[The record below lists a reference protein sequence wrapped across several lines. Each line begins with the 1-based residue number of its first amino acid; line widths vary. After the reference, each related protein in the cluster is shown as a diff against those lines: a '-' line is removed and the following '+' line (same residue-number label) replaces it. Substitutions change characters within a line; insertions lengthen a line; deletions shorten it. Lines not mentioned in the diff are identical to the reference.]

1 MSKVKKH
8 IVAKIILFLSIFSMI
23 FTTAFADDNIL
34 NQVKQLIKDY
44 YIEPVKDEVYN
55 AASIDDVLKS
65 INDPY
70 SDYFTRE
77 EFNDYLDK
85 MGYGFSGIGISIEV
99 VPEGVKIISVSQES
113 SAQKTGLIPG
123 DLIVWANGYYL
134 SGLSIDKI
142 MSYIKGRTG
151 SKVVII
157 VKRDGKYYAYSIV
170 RKESAVP
177 SVEGGMINHTAYIR
191 IYSFN
196 ESTADEFNDMLV
208 NLNRNNPSNY
218 IIDLRYNPGGYLNS
232 TLDIAGYFIGNST
245 VVIGKNKKNA
255 ATVYKG
261 YQHNIKINKPVMFL
275 VNEYSASAAEILTC
289 AVKDYKK
296 AVIIGNTTFGKGLVQ
311 TMFSLTDGS
320 VLKLTVLKYFSPLGH
335 AINKIGVKP
344 DLYSDDPMVEAQLL
358 SGYSGTGINKTGFIK
373 VVING
378 MNFVINGNLL
388 SQDKYKDAYEHI
400 MNKAASS
407 NYQVYAGYSR
417 GWIKISPYYAEDDYL
432 VYHKN
437 YTEMPALINVPVNQ
451 KFTVTFPMDIN
462 KSTINDSSIEL
473 IYCQYGCGMALKFQF
488 VNKRTIRVIPYEN
501 LDRKGEYFLLVHK
514 TVRGVNGQQIKNGLL
529 YCIKVK

>member
-1 MSKVKKH
+1 LNKIKKH
-8 IVAKIILFLSIFSMI
+8 IISKIVLFLSIFSMI

-44 YIEPVKDEVYN
+44 YVEPVKDEVYN
-55 AASIDDVLKS
+55 ASSIDDVLKS
-65 INDPY
+65 LNDPY

-208 NLNRNNPSNY
+208 NLNRSNPSNY

-232 TLDIAGYFIGNST
+232 TLDIAGYFIGNNT
-245 VVIGKNKKNA
+245 AVIGKNKKNV
-255 ATVYKG
+255 AT
-261 YQHNIKINKPVMFL
+261 
-275 VNEYSASAAEILTC
+275 
-289 AVKDYKK
+289 
-296 AVIIGNTTFGKGLVQ
+296 
-311 TMFSLTDGS
+311 
-320 VLKLTVLKYFSPLGH
+320 
-335 AINKIGVKP
+335 
-344 DLYSDDPMVEAQLL
+344 
-358 SGYSGTGINKTGFIK
+358 
-373 VVING
+373 
-378 MNFVINGNLL
+378 
-388 SQDKYKDAYEHI
+388 
-400 MNKAASS
+400 
-407 NYQVYAGYSR
+407 
-417 GWIKISPYYAEDDYL
+417 
-432 VYHKN
+432 
-437 YTEMPALINVPVNQ
+437 
-451 KFTVTFPMDIN
+451 DI
-462 KSTINDSSIEL
+462 
-473 IYCQYGCGMALKFQF
+473 
-488 VNKRTIRVIPYEN
+488 
-501 LDRKGEYFLLVHK
+501 
-514 TVRGVNGQQIKNGLL
+514 
-529 YCIKVK
+529 